1 MQDGYT
7 VRDQVLCD
15 LLHVFNVTLRAYEP
29 LHAASTG
36 RGGPGS
42 SACACALQSPCSC
55 LAAAGLKLSHLQADA
70 QARPLPCLFLEW
82 STVFGACEWRVWRA
96 PVSLLSRAAHD
107 TMPLMWASSGRSS
120 ECASWKVYWR
130 ARRLAC

>member
-15 LLHVFNVTLRAYEP
+15 LLHVFNVTLRAYRLLP
-29 LHAASTG
+29 AASGG

-55 LAAAGLKLSHLQADA
+55 PAAAGLKLSHLQADA

-82 STVFGACEWRVWRA
+82 STV
-96 PVSLLSRAAHD
+96 
-107 TMPLMWASSGRSS
+107 
-120 ECASWKVYWR
+120 
-130 ARRLAC
+130 